1 MTSGKLAQTARGVS
15 MHRFAVIALVACLLF
30 TPVRTSSQAISSV
43 DVSKRLDQVMAY
55 HVEHDH
61 FMGAILVQRGD
72 HALLNKGYGFAD
84 LEWKIPNTPA
94 TEFALASI
102 TKQFTAVLILQLQEQ
117 GKLSVSD
124 KLAKYVP
131 EIPAGWAPVTIQ
143 ELLNHTSGIPDISDE
158 PRFDAFA
165 MESHTLKDQ
174 LEFLR
179 GKPLDFTPGMKF
191 AYSNSNYFLLAMVA
205 EAAAK
210 QPFGTLLQQLVFTPA
225 GLTHTYFDTDAL
237 IIPQR
242 AQGYDFNDG
251 EWQRTR
257 LWSMSIGVGIGNLVS
272 TSGDLQRWY
281 QALFHGH
288 LLRPESLQAMTTPGI
303 STYGDGVFAG
313 EINGE
318 KFVGHGG
325 SVQGFTSFVDYLPKS
340 DVTVVVLCNS
350 QQIPSL
356 IRAQLLDVVQGRPVY
371 LPNEVP
377 PPAPELS
384 SFTGTYT
391 APANVADVSSI
402 KVMREGSTL
411 SIARRTR
418 TFSAMFQG
426 SEPGRVRF
434 AVPSIPDELVFI
446 TDAAGNAVAIDTIW
460 GRLSR
465 HPE

>member
-1 MTSGKLAQTARGVS
+1 
-15 MHRFAVIALVACLLF
+15 MHRFAIAALIACSTF
-30 TPVRTSSQAISSV
+30 SPGCSSSQTTPSV
-43 DVSKRLDQVMAY
+43 YVSQRLDQIVQY
-55 HVEHDH
+55 HVKHDH
-61 FMGAILVQRGD
+61 FMGAVLVQHGD
-72 HALLNKGYGFAD
+72 HALLNKGYGFAN

-94 TEFALASI
+94 TEFALASN
-102 TKQFTAVLILQLQEQ
+102 TKQFTAVLILRLGEQ
-117 GKLSVSD
+117 GKLAVSE

-131 EIPAGWAPVTIQ
+131 EIPAGWNAVTIQ
-143 ELLNHTSGIPDISDE
+143 ELLNHTSGIPDISED
-158 PRFDAFA
+158 PHFDAFA

-174 LEFLR
+174 LDFLR
-179 GKPLDFTPGMKF
+179 AQPLDFPPGTKF

-210 QPFGTLLQQLVFTPA
+210 QRFAASLQQLVLTPA
-225 GLTHTYFDTDAL
+225 GLKHTYFDTDAL

-242 AQGYDFNDG
+242 AQGYEFNEG

-257 LWSMSIGVGIGNLVS
+257 YWSMSIGVGIGNLVS
-272 TSGDLQRWY
+272 TPGDMQRWDH
-281 QALFHGH
+281 ALFHGG
-288 LLRPESLQAMTTPGI
+288 LLRPESLRAMTTPGI

-313 EINGE
+313 KFNGE
-318 KFVGHGG
+318 EFVGHAGL
-325 SVQGFTSFVDYLPKS
+325 VQGFTSSIDYLPNR
-340 DVTVVVLCNS
+340 DITVVVLCNS
-350 QQIPSL
+350 ERIPSL

-384 SFTGTYT
+384 RFTGTYS
-391 APANVADVSSI
+391 APANIADVPSI
-402 KVMREGSTL
+402 EVTQGGSTL
-411 SIARRTR
+411 SITRRARTGP
-418 TFSAMFQG
+418 AIFQG

-434 AVPSIPDELVFI
+434 AVPSIPDELVFV